1 MKIYTEEQVKEAMF
15 LYKAPIRP
23 LVQQVLEQLTP
34 IELPSD
40 EEIFW
45 NTENPKNIDNYI
57 VDKGAEGVS
66 LGWWNGTEWIKMWGS
81 EKINVYGWIKIPIH
95 KEHILNQNK

>member
-40 EEIFW
+40 EEI
-45 NTENPKNIDNYI
+45 ENNAYTDRRVEDLEYHEQIGFER
-57 VDKGAEGVS
+57 GA
-66 LGWWNGTEWIKMWGS
+66 LWL
-81 EKINVYGWIKIPIH
+81 
-95 KEHILNQNK
+95 KEQILNQNK